1 VQVAEADALSGATAP
16 ARDRGRERAV
26 LAAVVIGIGL
36 AAVDGTV
43 VTTAMPTAVR
53 SLGGLD
59 LYAWIYAAYTLAA
72 AVSMPL
78 WGKLADLRG
87 SRGLFILGIVV
98 FVAGSGLAGA
108 APAMTD
114 LVACRALQ
122 GLGAG
127 ALSAVPFTV
136 LGVTFPPSER
146 SRVIGMGSATWGV
159 ASVVGPLLGSAIV
172 SWLGWRWVFYVN
184 VPVGVVA
191 VALAWRSVPVRPAA
205 DAARRALDWL
215 GAGVAAIGVTA
226 FMLGLQLLP
235 HGGGRGGWLV
245 LAGALLL
252 ALFLTV
258 ERRAADPVLAP
269 FLFRRRLFATAN
281 AIAFASAFAIFGV
294 LDYLP
299 LLVPPGVPL
308 ALGAAILVFPSS
320 IAWSAA
326 AFTTGRFVPRFGV
339 RPIVT
344 LGTALLAG
352 GLALMIAVIRPGA
365 GIWSEA
371 LASAPAGLGMGMLG
385 PALLSGIQ
393 NALPLKDM
401 GMGTAAEQFLQMVGG
416 TVGVAGLQLAFLAG
430 LVALPAGLREAVA
443 GLLAGGGLGATTQ
456 SFAALSGAMRA
467 AFALPLAAAVVG
479 FGLTFALPR
488 GTR

>member
-1 VQVAEADALSGATAP
+1 MGCPGAP
-16 ARDRGRERAV
+16 GPGGRGVSRDRRRERAV
-26 LAAVVIGIGL
+26 LAAVIIGIGL

-59 LYAWIYAAYTLAA
+59 LYAWIFAAYTLAA

-87 SRGLFILGIVV
+87 SRGLFVLGIVV

-108 APAMTD
+108 APTMSV

-127 ALSAVPFTV
+127 ALAAVPYTV
-136 LGVTFPPSER
+136 LGVTFPPGER
-146 SRVIGMGSATWGV
+146 GRVIGMGSATWGV
-159 ASVVGPLLGSAIV
+159 ASVIGPLLGSAIV
-172 SWLGWRWVFYVN
+172 SLLGWRWVFYVN

-191 VALAWRSVPVRPAA
+191 VILAWRSVPARPVVAGP
-205 DAARRALDWL
+205 RRGLDWP
-215 GAGVAAIGVTA
+215 GAALAAAGVTA
-226 FMLGLQLLP
+226 LMFGLQLLP
-235 HGGGRGGWLV
+235 GGGSRGAWLV
-245 LAGALLL
+245 AAGGLLL
-252 ALFLTV
+252 AAFLAA

-269 FLFRRRLFATAN
+269 FLFRMRLFAVAN
-281 AIAFASAFAIFGV
+281 GVAFAAAFAIFGV

-308 ALGAAILVFPSS
+308 ATGAAILVFP
-320 IAWSAA
+320 ATVTWSAA
-326 AFTTGRFVPRFGV
+326 ALSVGRFVPRFGV
-339 RPIVT
+339 RPIVAV
-344 LGTALLAG
+344 GTALLTG
-352 GLALMIAVIRPGA
+352 GLALMIFVIRPGA
-365 GIWSEA
+365 GVWAEA

-401 GMGTAAEQFLQMVGG
+401 GMGTAAEQFLSMVGG
-416 TVGVAGLQLAFLAG
+416 TVGVAGLQLAFLGALAG
-430 LVALPAGLREAVA
+430 VPAAVRGAVA
-443 GLLAGGGLGATTQ
+443 ALMAGGGLGATAQ
-456 SFAALSGAMRA
+456 SFAALAVAMRASFLLPLVAAAA
-467 AFALPLAAAVVG
+467 AFALSLAI
-479 FGLTFALPR
+479 PR
-488 GTR
+488 GAR